1 MKRKLASALLVAVP
15 ALASAQTLSIESGL
29 SRAVPYVV
37 GVGMGVSAIGL
48 VFAGIKFSNGDP
60 QAKESAKSVLIG
72 SVLIMSASAI
82 IGLVK
87 TLFPSS

>member
-1 MKRKLASALLVAVP
+1 MKKLGLAVILASP
-15 ALASAQTLSIESGL
+15 TLASAQSLSLESGL

-48 VFAGIKFSNGDP
+48 AIAGIKFSSGDP
-60 QAKESAKSVLIG
+60 QAKESAKNVLIG
-72 SVLIMSASAI
+72 AVLIMSASAI

-87 TLFPSS
+87 TLFPSV